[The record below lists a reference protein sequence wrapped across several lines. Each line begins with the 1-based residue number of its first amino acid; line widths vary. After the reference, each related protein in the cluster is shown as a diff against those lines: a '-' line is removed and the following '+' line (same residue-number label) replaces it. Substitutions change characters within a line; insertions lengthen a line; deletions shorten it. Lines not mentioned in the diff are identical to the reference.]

1 VDGAVDVAAILRLLP
16 HGVAVVAEDWRVTY
30 ANTEA
35 TRILGDHGL
44 TLWQRCPAL
53 EQTGFASG
61 LRYAMSDRTELLT
74 ESALPAIGWC
84 QLRARPMPQ
93 GGLLILIRQ
102 VHAHSIET
110 GHAKQALLIGEI
122 GDALTRE
129 ESLSSALRRCAEAI
143 VRNLDAALARIW
155 IVDDGELQLCAQAG
169 IERNDESQRR
179 LRVGTQDGLVEPER
193 SLEGELIS
201 QIAGDGSPFLT
212 NDVATDPTFR
222 NPWTK
227 REKIVAF
234 AAYPLRIEDRIVGVL
249 AMSSRNPIDHDLLNG
264 LPSLADALALGIARK
279 GADAGR
285 RRAEEGMRT
294 QAANLEVLH
303 ELGKQLAAELDP
315 SALHQQVIDT
325 GTRLA
330 NADVGGFF
338 YSVSMKVSDMRF
350 ALTGEPRDAFAFP
363 RVGTLLSPTL
373 SGKRV
378 RIDDASMHP
387 VFAPLGGA
395 LTSLLAVPVV
405 GRSGRVVGALLFGST
420 QRRAFTEGTER
431 LIAGLASMAA
441 IAMDNARLFEEAHAL
456 IAELEKSNL
465 ELDQFAYVA
474 SHDLKAPLRGIANL
488 AQWIEEDLGERMTP
502 ETRDHLHLL
511 QGRVSRL
518 ENLIGGILAYS
529 RATRDRGER
538 GPIEVAPLV
547 TETWE
552 LVSPPATATLEVLE
566 PLPTAVG
573 SRTQLQQVFMNLVSN
588 AIKYNAGRELQI
600 AVGARRSSEGSLPY
614 EFFVR
619 DNGIGIAPEFHDKI
633 WGLFQTLERR
643 DKVESTGIG
652 LSIVRKIV
660 EAQGGRAWVESRP
673 ESGATFVFTWPTDTE
688 GDHKHG

>member
-1 VDGAVDVAAILRLLP
+1 VDAAVDVASILRLLP
-16 HGVAVVAEDWRVTY
+16 HGVAVVADDWRVTY
-30 ANTEA
+30 SNLEA
-35 TRILGDHGL
+35 ARILGETGV
-44 TLWQRCPAL
+44 TLWERCPAL
-53 EQTGFASG
+53 EQTGFASS
-61 LRYAMSDRTELLT
+61 LRYAMADRTELLT
-74 ESALPAIGWC
+74 ESSLPLIGWC
-84 QLRARPMPQ
+84 QLRANPMPQ
-93 GGLLILIRQ
+93 GGLLISIRQ
-102 VHAHSIET
+102 VHPHTMET
-110 GHAKQALLIGEI
+110 GQAKQALLMGEI

-129 ESLSSALRRCAEAI
+129 ESLHAALRRCAEAI
-143 VRNLDAALARIW
+143 VRNLDSALARIW
-155 IVDDGELQLCAQAG
+155 IVDDGELELCAQAG

-179 LRVGTQDGLVEPER
+179 LRVGTHDLPEAER
-193 SLEGELIS
+193 SPEGELIS
-201 QIAGDGSPFLT
+201 RIADDGSPFLT

-222 NPWTK
+222 NPWSK

-234 AAYPLRIEDRIVGVL
+234 SGYPLRIEGRIVG
-249 AMSSRNPIDHDLLNG
+249 AMAMYSRHPIDHDLLNG

-294 QAANLEVLH
+294 QAENLEALH

-315 SALHQQVIDT
+315 SALHQQVINT
-325 GTRLA
+325 GKRLA

-350 ALTGEPRDAFAFP
+350 AMTGEPREAFAFP

-378 RIDDASMHP
+378 RIDDASTHA
-387 VFAPLGGA
+387 VFAPLVGA
-395 LTSLLAVPVV
+395 LVSLLAVPVI
-405 GRSGRVVGALLFGST
+405 GRNGRVVGALLFGST
-420 QRRAFTEGTER
+420 QRRAFTEATER

-456 IAELEKSNL
+456 IAELEKSNR

-538 GPIEVAPLV
+538 GPIEVTPLV

-552 LVSPPATATLEVLE
+552 LVSPPPTASLVVHE

-588 AIKYNAGRELQI
+588 AIKYNAGRAVQI
-600 AVGARRSSEGSLPY
+600 EVGARRSQDALPY
-614 EFFVR
+614 EFFVS
-619 DNGIGIAPEFHDKI
+619 DNGIGIAPEFHDKV

-673 ESGATFVFTWPTDTE
+673 EAGATFVFTWPTDAD
-688 GDHKHG
+688 GDPKHG

>member
-1 VDGAVDVAAILRLLP
+1 
-16 HGVAVVAEDWRVTY
+16 
-30 ANTEA
+30 
-35 TRILGDHGL
+35 
-44 TLWQRCPAL
+44 
-53 EQTGFASG
+53 S
-61 LRYAMSDRTELLT
+61 
-74 ESALPAIGWC
+74 
-84 QLRARPMPQ
+84 
-93 GGLLILIRQ
+93 IRQ
-102 VHAHSIET
+102 VHEHT
-110 GHAKQALLIGEI
+110 AKQALLMGEI

-129 ESLSSALRRCAEAI
+129 ESLHSALRRCAEAI
-143 VRNLDAALARIW
+143 VRNLGAALARVW
-155 IVDDGELQLCAQAG
+155 IVDDGELELCAQAG

-179 LRVGTQDGLVEPER
+179 LRVGAHDELPVLEQSAEGL
-193 SLEGELIS
+193 LIAR
-201 QIAGDGSPFLT
+201 IADDGSPFLT

-222 NPWTK
+222 NPWSK

-234 AAYPLRIEDRIVGVL
+234 SGYALRIEDRIVGVM
-249 AMSSRNPIDHDLLNG
+249 AMYSRTPIDHDLLNG

-285 RRAEEGMRT
+285 RRAEEDMRT
-294 QAANLEVLH
+294 QAQNLEVLH

-325 GTRLA
+325 GTKLA
-330 NADVGGFF
+330 NAEVGGFF

-350 ALTGEPRDAFAFP
+350 ALTGEPREAFAFP

-378 RIDDASMHP
+378 RIDDASTHP
-387 VFAPLGGA
+387 VFAPLVSSLA
-395 LTSLLAVPVV
+395 SLLAVPVV

-420 QRRAFTEGTER
+420 RPRAFTEGTER

-456 IAELEKSNL
+456 IAALEKSNR

-538 GPIEVAPLV
+538 GPIDVAAV
-547 TETWE
+547 IAETWE
-552 LVSPPATATLEVLE
+552 LVSPPPTAKLAVKK
-566 PLPTAVG
+566 PLPTAIG
-573 SRTQLQQVFMNLVSN
+573 SRTQLQQVFMNLISN
-588 AIKYNAGRELQI
+588 AIKYNAGRDLVI
-600 AVGARRSSEGSLPY
+600 AVGSRRSDAGFPY
-614 EFFVR
+614 EFFVQ
-619 DNGIGIAPEFHDKI
+619 DNGVGIAPEFHDKI

-660 EAQGGRAWVESRP
+660 EAQGGRAWVESGP
-673 ESGATFVFTWPTDTE
+673 ESGATFVFTWPTDTD
-688 GDHKHG
+688 GDLKHG